1 MDLGPFSAPQIVTI
15 SHMMVAFKLLI
26 TLILFSFKSLAG
38 MQLGVSVLLFN
49 EANTLSA
56 KNDSSTVYFDALAYL
71 QVWKDQKVSVGVE
84 YQSYTFTGP
93 NAASAQTSL
102 SADGVILG
110 VRKYF
115 GSKSIL
121 YFGLG
126 YGPIMSARYQISGAG
141 VEAWTGTQTTLQI
154 GIRPRLTNKLFV
166 KAAMSF
172 TQVSYTSKTLG
183 ASATPSSTNSSF
195 SQTYYL
201 PMLGLE
207 YAF

>member
-1 MDLGPFSAPQIVTI
+1 
-15 SHMMVAFKLLI
+15 MVAVKLLI

-49 EANTLSA
+49 DANTFSA
-56 KNDSSTVYFDALAYL
+56 KNESSTIYFDALAYL
-71 QVWKDQKVSVGVE
+71 QVWKSGKVSVGVE

-93 NAASAQTSL
+93 NAASDQTSL
-102 SADGVILG
+102 SADGVVLG

-115 GSKSIL
+115 GSKSVL

-126 YGPIMSARYQISGAG
+126 YGPSMSARYQISGAA
-141 VEAWTGTQTTLQI
+141 VEAWSGAQTTLQI
-154 GIRPRLTNKLFV
+154 GLRPKLTNQLFI

-172 TQVSYTSKTLG
+172 TQVNYTSKKVS
-183 ASATPSSTNSSF
+183 ASATPSSVNSSF